1 MEALSI
7 RTHSKESELAVF
19 AGAMPPDSAFYV
31 NRSSIET
38 DCYNAILKSG
48 ALIRIKGARQLG
60 KTSLINRIL
69 YQATQ
74 QNFQTVVLDLREIE
88 ATVLS
93 DLDSFLQWFCTQ
105 MSHAL
110 GLPDRLADYWD
121 DLFGSTISCKSYFE
135 EYLLVQSPQPLVLAL
150 DNVDRLFAYPDVAD
164 EFFGLLRAWHEE
176 SKSREVWKRLRLV
189 VAHSTEV
196 YIPLNIHKSP
206 FNVGLPIEL
215 QGFTSSQIQ
224 ELAGR
229 YGFVWSNS
237 IAESLTRLTGGHPY
251 LVQITLHYLQQNHCV
266 LTELLQSSVVDQIYH
281 DHLQQQQQHLEQDPI
296 LSATF
301 AKLIQSSTPVVLDL
315 TQALKL
321 QSLGLVTLQ
330 GSQAMPSCE
339 LYTRYF
345 CDRLRQE

>member
-7 RTHSKESELAVF
+7 GTHSQEPELTGLT
-19 AGAMPPDSAFYV
+19 GAIPPDSAFYV
-31 NRSSIET
+31 NRSSVET
-38 DCYNAILKSG
+38 DCYNAILKPG

-60 KTSLINRIL
+60 KTSLINKIL

-74 QNFQTVVLDLREIE
+74 QNFQTVVVDFREVE

-93 DLDSFLQWFCTQ
+93 DLDSCLQRFCTQ
-105 MSHAL
+105 ISHSL
-110 GLPDRLADYWD
+110 CWPDRLPDYWD

-135 EYLLVQSPQPLVLAL
+135 EYLLIQSPQPLVLAL
-150 DNVDRLFAYPDVAD
+150 DNVDRLFTYPDVAD

-176 SKSREVWKRLRLV
+176 SKSREVWKRLRLI

-215 QGFTSSQIQ
+215 HEFTSSQIQ

-229 YGFVWSNS
+229 YGFVWSDP
-237 IAESLTRLTGGHPY
+237 IVEAMIQLIGGHPY
-251 LVQITLHYLQQNHCV
+251 LVQITLDYLQQRHCT
-266 LTELLQSSVVDQIYH
+266 LDELLLSSTVHQIY
-281 DHLQQQQQHLEQDPI
+281 DNHLQQQQQHLEQDPT
-296 LSATF
+296 LTETF
-301 AKLIQSSTPVVLDL
+301 AKVVQSSTPVALEL
-315 TQALKL
+315 TQSLKL
-321 QSLGLVTLQ
+321 QSLGLVRLQ
-330 GSQAMPSCE
+330 GTQAVPSCE

-345 CDRLRQE
+345 CDRLRQG